1 MSESLGE
8 REVRR
13 CYLITYSRA
22 NDEKFPTRE
31 SFAEAVNESFSEGK
45 SKAKVVHW
53 VCGKEAHSDTGFHYH
68 MAIKFSGGIRW
79 LRAKNYL
86 SSKHGV
92 TVNFSEGEKYHNYYS
107 AYKYVTKEDS
117 RPLHSDHHPDL
128 KSATSP
134 RTSRGSK
141 QLMKRKRQGAADSDA
156 TNELPGPSRQKSKR
170 RLSNLDVADAII
182 EKNIKDDRELYAL
195 AQEQKEEGKDDLAAF
210 ILGRSQKSV
219 NELIS
224 SAWKMKDAAATIA
237 RSQASRISR
246 IQTALAG
253 QCTPDCKGQ
262 WFMCAKQVLRNNDV
276 NVYVFAAAVRE
287 LLIKGRGKYRNLM
300 IVGPANCGKT
310 FLLDPLNIIYDTFT
324 NPANSSYAW
333 LGAETKEVIFLND
346 FRYTNEKNNGLER
359 HASPLRGT
367 NFTSGR
373 TQNHVCP
380 GHTV

>member
-117 RPLHSDHHPDL
+117 RPLHSDCAALNKALAFFTPNT
-128 KSATSP
+128 A
-134 RTSRGSK
+134 SRG
-141 QLMKRKRQGAADSDA
+141 QGLVKRVSFVNKA
-156 TNELPGPSRQKSKR
+156 NPIK
-170 RLSNLDVADAII
+170 I
-182 EKNIKDDRELYAL
+182 EGNI
-195 AQEQKEEGKDDLAAF
+195 F
-210 ILGRSQKSV
+210 
-219 NELIS
+219 
-224 SAWKMKDAAATIA
+224 
-237 RSQASRISR
+237 
-246 IQTALAG
+246 
-253 QCTPDCKGQ
+253 
-262 WFMCAKQVLRNNDV
+262 
-276 NVYVFAAAVRE
+276 
-287 LLIKGRGKYRNLM
+287 
-300 IVGPANCGKT
+300 
-310 FLLDPLNIIYDTFT
+310 
-324 NPANSSYAW
+324 
-333 LGAETKEVIFLND
+333 
-346 FRYTNEKNNGLER
+346 
-359 HASPLRGT
+359 
-367 NFTSGR
+367 
-373 TQNHVCP
+373 
-380 GHTV
+380 